1 MEVMLPRNH
10 SISITAADATQIGQ
24 ARRQAVSLG
33 QAIGMDE
40 LRCGEVGIVVTEAAR
55 NLALHAQ
62 KGEIVLSPWEFEQS
76 TGMDIF
82 ALDRAHGIADINHAM
97 RDGYS
102 TAGTAGQGL
111 GAMQRLA
118 STFQIFSQQ
127 GQGTALFAR
136 LLRDSRDS
144 SSPDPYK
151 AACICVPYP
160 GEHVCGDAWSAVHTA
175 DRSVYI
181 MADGLGH
188 GPLAA
193 EASQEAVRV
202 FHEVSDRPPEGI
214 LSAVHLALA
223 KTRGAAVAVAEI
235 LPKAR
240 VLNFAGAGNIAGV
253 IYSEGK
259 TRSMVSMNGTV
270 GHTVARFQQFAYE
283 WAQKSTLIMHSDGI
297 ATRWSLDQYPGIALR
312 HPGMTAA
319 LLYRDFARGRDDA
332 TVLVSR
338 L

>member
-1 MEVMLPRNH
+1 MLPRNH
-10 SISITAADATQIGQ
+10 AIPITAADATQVGQ
-24 ARRQAVSLG
+24 ARRQAALLG

-40 LRCGEVGIVVTEAAR
+40 LRLGELGIVVTEAAR
-55 NLALHAQ
+55 NLAVHA
-62 KGEIVLSPWEFEQS
+62 KAGEIVLSPWEFERS
-76 TGMDIF
+76 TGIDIF
-82 ALDRAHGIADINHAM
+82 ALDRAAGIADINDAM

-102 TAGTAGQGL
+102 TAGTAGEGL

-118 STFQIFSQQ
+118 STLQIFSQP
-127 GQGTALFAR
+127 GHGTALFAR
-136 LLRDSRDS
+136 LLRDTNEGAQ
-144 SSPDPYK
+144 PDPYK

-181 MADGLGH
+181 VADGLGH

-193 EASQEAVRV
+193 DASQEAIRV
-202 FHEVSDRPPEGI
+202 FHEVADRQPEGI
-214 LSAVHLALA
+214 LAAIHLALS

-297 ATRWSLDQYPGIALR
+297 ATRWNLDQYPGIAMR